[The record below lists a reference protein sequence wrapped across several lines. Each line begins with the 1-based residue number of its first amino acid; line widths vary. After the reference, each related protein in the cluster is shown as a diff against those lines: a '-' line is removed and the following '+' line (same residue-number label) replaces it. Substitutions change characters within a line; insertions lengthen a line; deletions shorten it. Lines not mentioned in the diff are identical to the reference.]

1 MARYKT
7 RLTPILRDVRQRV
20 FDDAYPV
27 ASQLEKAI
35 MLAGE
40 NEVLLKRAEASLGWM
55 VEDMTYRN
63 NETYRDGDYSP
74 QLKEA
79 MAVLEEIRTVNNAT

>member
-7 RLTPILRDVRQRV
+7 RLTPILRDVRHNV

-27 ASQLEKAI
+27 ASQLDKAI
-35 MLAGE
+35 VLAGE
-40 NEVLLKRAEASLGWM
+40 NEALLKRAEASLGWM

-79 MAVLEEIRTVNNAT
+79 MTLLEELRTVNND